1 MSSRNVRG
9 GAHAAGGSK
18 AAFSMF
24 QQKDVAAGG
33 TGKVTSENTGGAPTN
48 PASIKERLLGWCQ
61 QVTRGYNNVNVTN
74 FSSSW
79 ADGMAFCALVHHY
92 LPNSINFDAL
102 NPKDRRK
109 NFEIA
114 FKAAEDNGCAPLLD
128 VNDMI
133 EMGDKPDWKCVFTY
147 IQSLYKHFV
156 MMPQAMAARAA
167 TSAQAG
173 NH

>member
-1 MSSRNVRG
+1 MSGRNVRG

-18 AAFSMF
+18 AAFATF

-33 TGKVTSENTGGAPTN
+33 TGKVTSETASAPTN
-48 PASIKERLLGWCQ
+48 PSSIKERLLNWCQ
-61 QVTRGYNNVNVTN
+61 QTTKGYKHVNVTN

-92 LPNSINFDAL
+92 LPNSINYDAL

-114 FKAAEDNGCAPLLD
+114 FKAADDNGCAPLLE

-156 MMPQAMAARAA
+156 MMPQAIAARAA
-167 TSAQAG
+167 ATQADR
-173 NH
+173 

>member
-1 MSSRNVRG
+1 MTSRNVRG
-9 GAHAAGGSK
+9 GGAMGGGGAAKAGGEQGGN
-18 AAFSMF
+18 AA
-24 QQKDVAAGG
+24 A
-33 TGKVTSENTGGAPTN
+33 NPTT
-48 PASIKERLLGWCQ
+48 IKERLLAWCQ
-61 QVTRGYNNVNVTN
+61 QATQGYQHVNVTN

-92 LPNSINFDAL
+92 LPTSINYEAL

-114 FKAAEDNGCAPLLD
+114 FKAAEDHGCAPLLD

-133 EMGDKPDWKCVFTY
+133 EMGNKPDWKCVFTY

-167 TSAQAG
+167 ATQAG
-173 NH
+173 SH

>member
-1 MSSRNVRG
+1 MSGRNVRG
-9 GAHAAGGSK
+9 GPGAAGGSK
-18 AAFSMF
+18 AAFAMF
-24 QQKDVAAGG
+24 QQKDIAAGG
-33 TGKVTSENTGGAPTN
+33 TGKASSEQGSAAPTN
-48 PASIKERLLGWCQ
+48 PTSIKERLLVWCQ
-61 QVTRGYNNVNVTN
+61 QSTRGYQHVNVTN

-92 LPNSINFDAL
+92 LPNSIDYDSL

-114 FKAAEDNGCAPLLD
+114 FKAAEDNGCAPLLE

-156 MMPQAMAARAA
+156 MMPQAIAARAA
-167 TSAQAG
+167 TQAAS
-173 NH
+173 N

>member
-1 MSSRNVRG
+1 MTSRNVRG
-9 GAHAAGGSK
+9 GGAMGGAGAAKAGGEQGGN
-18 AAFSMF
+18 AA
-24 QQKDVAAGG
+24 A
-33 TGKVTSENTGGAPTN
+33 NPTT
-48 PASIKERLLGWCQ
+48 IKERLLAWCQ
-61 QVTRGYNNVNVTN
+61 QATQGYQHVNVTN

-92 LPNSINFDAL
+92 LPTSINYEAL

-114 FKAAEDNGCAPLLD
+114 FKAAEDHGCAPLLD

-133 EMGDKPDWKCVFTY
+133 EMGNKPDWKCVFTY

-167 TSAQAG
+167 ATQAG
-173 NH
+173 SH